1 MHPAL
6 ILRRGTGFVATL
18 LLLAHAGGVGAQ
30 EAARRT
36 FPEGIRTGIG
46 YAAVV
51 PEVMAGA
58 SAWHLLGSGR
68 FGVFADVKASV
79 PDLAR
84 DGDFCPE
91 AVGTCTIRDV
101 DERHVDVKLRD
112 VSQYRMLN
120 AGVMITAGPE
130 IAFLLGG
137 GVARRSRYREYA
149 EVVDD
154 IELVSTDD
162 GTYWVP
168 FDPASEWGAQAVV
181 GVLMRLSG
189 RVVVRFG
196 YETAPGGM
204 SVGGYW
210 TFGR

>member
-6 ILRRGTGFVATL
+6 IVRRGSGFVATFLVL
-18 LLLAHAGGVGAQ
+18 LNVGAAGAQ
-30 EAARRT
+30 EAPRRT
-36 FPEGIRTGIG
+36 FADGIRTGIG

-68 FGVFADVKASV
+68 LGVFVDVKASV
-79 PDLAR
+79 PDLAD

-91 AVGTCTIRDV
+91 AVGSCVIRDV
-101 DERHVDVKLRD
+101 EERHVDVKLRD
-112 VSQYRMLN
+112 VDQYRMVN
-120 AGVMITAGPE
+120 AGVMVAAGPE

-149 EVVDD
+149 EVVHD
-154 IELVSTDD
+154 IEFMSTDD

-168 FDPASEWGAQAVV
+168 FDPASEWGAQAVL
-181 GVLMRLSG
+181 GVLMRLGS